1 VCANLVGEPG
11 PDEGERDGNGVQSV
25 TTQTELNNDPVEVA
39 LIHEYETDGSN
50 TAKIKIFRI

>member
-1 VCANLVGEPG
+1 VGEPG